1 MIKLWC
7 IDKKAFERKIVL
19 RQNQDC
25 QKRSGG
31 RRQWEKESERNY
43 MFQETN
49 DMYFRMLSPLVWWNW
64 NWWRRKDFFSLR
76 KSTSLCWVI
85 DLCATVLLQIKINHR
100 TVIQTLRPWHST
112 PTSGRFLDQNSSLDG
127 AIFAQTQHFRKERD
141 EWPEASVYVR
151 KWEQNKKFVS

>member
-25 QKRSGG
+25 QERSGG

-43 MFQETN
+43 MFQEAN

-76 KSTSLCWVI
+76 KSTSLFWLI
-85 DLCATVLLQIKINHR
+85 NLCTTVSDQD
-100 TVIQTLRPWHST
+100 QP
-112 PTSGRFLDQNSSLDG
+112 QNSDTNTTSLTLDAYFRSFSG
-127 AIFAQTQHFRKERD
+127 PEFIFGRCDLRADSALPEGERRVTG
-141 EWPEASVYVR
+141 SISLRQKVR
-151 KWEQNKKFVS
+151 TK